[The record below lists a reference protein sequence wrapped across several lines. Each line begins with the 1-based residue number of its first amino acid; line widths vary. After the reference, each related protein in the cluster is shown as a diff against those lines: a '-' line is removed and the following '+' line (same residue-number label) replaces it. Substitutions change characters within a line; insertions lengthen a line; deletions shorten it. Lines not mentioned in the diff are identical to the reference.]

1 MRTSMSSSKL
11 LSLEGSTFV
20 CDKIFSIAE
29 NSRKISRSEGLKK
42 CVNSLIATINQF
54 NKIQPDDYL
63 FKFSEQEVSVS
74 ELVIPQE
81 LSFLLIPL
89 SIRLNPNDL
98 KTKDIKVIPQYGT
111 DNNEIP
117 MSLLDFK
124 CEIENFRRY
133 FKLSGA
139 EDLVKVM
146 DVRKNVSLF
155 DCLDS
160 LCVVQKNKTFEY
172 GMVHYFR
179 DAFWPT
185 FVQAD
190 SIKSLLEDNFFNDNC
205 LSICKDFLFNLH
217 FG

>member
-1 MRTSMSSSKL
+1 MSSSKI
-11 LSLEGSTFV
+11 LSLEGSTYV
-20 CDKIFSIAE
+20 CDKLFSIAE
-29 NSRKISRSEGLKK
+29 NSRKISRSDGLKK
-42 CVNSLIATINQF
+42 CVDTLISNINEF

-74 ELVIPQE
+74 ELVVPQE

-111 DNNEIP
+111 ESNKISP
-117 MSLLDFK
+117 SLLDFK

-133 FKLSGA
+133 FKLNGA
-139 EDLVKVM
+139 EGLVKVM
-146 DVRKNVSLF
+146 EIRKNVSLF

-160 LCVVQKNKTFEY
+160 LCIVQKSKTFEY
-172 GMVHYFR
+172 GWVHYFR

-190 SIKSLLEDNFFNDNC
+190 SVKSLLEDNFFNDNC
-205 LSICKDFLFNLH
+205 FSIFKDFLFNLH